1 MVQII
6 GSGYEFQ
13 EHVPDTPPRKLEE
26 ILQFST
32 DSKNEKKWGADR
44 EDIEETIAALMV
56 MRVPQS
62 MLPLLEQS
70 ATMPTCLFALERDEP
85 EHSRS
90 SAFESLPSAP
100 PTNVSVDNFSVKG
113 LVDVSPPMASGFLC
127 SESVTTG
134 LEGHSLSNST
144 ASSTGAGIDSRNSVG
159 MLPRLSD
166 SGVSRDVAIED
177 DFQKQ
182 GRKVPVAVGL
192 INGISND
199 SSTFPSADKVVD
211 NRSSTFIA
219 PPLVIPAVVRE
230 EGWHYKFRSWSGRHV
245 VRISTIGD
253 IDDHTEFSEATI
265 DLSPSSELLG
275 QRLRSARA
283 VFESNGKWLLKV
295 HADAD
300 SRPRDSLPR
309 QVSEEKDGV

>member
-1 MVQII
+1 VVQII

-13 EHVPDTPPRKLEE
+13 ENVPDMQPRKLEE

-70 ATMPTCLFALERDEP
+70 AIMSTCLFEQEREGP
-85 EHSRS
+85 GHPCLSG
-90 SAFESLPSAP
+90 FESLS
-100 PTNVSVDNFSVKG
+100 TNVSVDNFSVKG
-113 LVDVSPPMASGFLC
+113 LVDVSAPTASGSLC
-127 SESVTTG
+127 SESLTTG
-134 LEGHSLSNST
+134 LDGHLLTHST
-144 ASSTGAGIDSRNSVG
+144 ASSTGAEIDSRNPVG
-159 MLPRLSD
+159 MFLRFSD
-166 SGVSRDVAIED
+166 SSVSRDAAIED
-177 DFQKQ
+177 NLQKQ
-182 GRKVPVAVGL
+182 GREVPVSVAL
-192 INGISND
+192 TSGIPND
-199 SSTFPSADKVVD
+199 GSTFPSAAKVVD
-211 NRSSTFIA
+211 NRSNTFIV
-219 PPLVIPAVVRE
+219 PPPVIPAVVRE
-230 EGWHYKFRSWSGRHV
+230 EGWQYKFRSWSGRHV

-275 QRLRSARA
+275 QRLRSARG

-300 SRPRDSLPR
+300 SGSHDSLPR